1 MQIQRPIVMF
11 TCRAGMLT
19 LTTSMCMELENT
31 ISLQVFESI
40 AVAVVVLRDPL
51 VKIIPEP
58 VGVERIVIDKIRI
71 RLYIIYEKVQLL
83 LKRRCQVLKT

>member
-1 MQIQRPIVMF
+1 
-11 TCRAGMLT
+11 MLT

-40 AVAVVVLRDPL
+40 AVAVVVLWDPS
-51 VKIIPEP
+51 VKIIPEA
-58 VGVERIVIDKIRI
+58 VGVGRIVIDKIRI